1 MKNLFLVSVLVSFA
15 LASGSAMAEW
25 VRVSSN
31 DKVTTYADPGAAR
44 KRLNIVKIWTLFD
57 FKAENTLSDGSQYYS
72 IMRETEFNCRENL
85 QRMLSYSIYS
95 GRMGKGK
102 ILESGAEPQELKPVS
117 KANIAQE
124 MKNFACS
131 KD

>member
-1 MKNLFLVSVLVSFA
+1 MKILFL
-15 LASGSAMAEW
+15 ASLMFLTVTSGNAMAEW